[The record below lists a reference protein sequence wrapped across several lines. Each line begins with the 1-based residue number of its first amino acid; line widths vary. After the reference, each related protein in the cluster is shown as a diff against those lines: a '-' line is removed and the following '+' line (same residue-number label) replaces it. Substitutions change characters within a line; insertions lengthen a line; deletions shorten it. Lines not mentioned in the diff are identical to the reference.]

1 MAGPPCPGHSLRSHY
16 RTSSCRPDYRRRHGG
31 GRPHRHCHQ
40 RPEKG
45 TGKPR
50 QWLTAFPTCR
60 KIPSTGERTERNIST
75 RFPEAQKAAR
85 QWFKLARNEAANQ
98 GYEAKIICGTRTY
111 AEQNDLY
118 RQRPKVTNARGG
130 QSWHNFGLAWDF
142 GIFQDR
148 NYLPNHPLY
157 TTLGKLYA
165 KIDGLEWGGT
175 WKSFTDPPHLQLHQF
190 GSISEARRSFET

>member
-1 MAGPPCPGHSLRSHY
+1 M
-16 RTSSCRPDYRRRHGG
+16 
-31 GRPHRHCHQ
+31 
-40 RPEKG
+40 E
-45 TGKPR
+45 TGC
-50 QWLTAFPTCR
+50 FD
-60 KIPSTGERTERNIST
+60 ERTERNIST
-75 RFPEAQKAAR
+75 LLPEAQKAAR

-98 GYEAKIICGTRTY
+98 GYEVKIICGTRTY

>member
-1 MAGPPCPGHSLRSHY
+1 MADSISDLQKDTFYWQRLLRLAGYYHGAIDGIPGN
-16 RTSSCRPDYRRRHGG
+16 
-31 GRPHRHCHQ
+31 
-40 RPEKG
+40 G
-45 TGKPR
+45 TQNGTER
-50 QWLTAFPTCR
+50 W
-60 KIPSTGERTERNIST
+60 STDADRYKMETGCFDERTERNIST
-75 RFPEAQKAAR
+75 LLPEAQKAAR
-85 QWFKLARNEAANQ
+85 QWFKLARNEAVNQ

>member
-1 MAGPPCPGHSLRSHY
+1 MSNKRYPHLMFSEKIVSLHSKARSFDIMQNKAEY
-16 RTSSCRPDYRRRHGG
+16 RTSLVSKSLPIAKRLSAIYSFPIAKTIRCVS
-31 GRPHRHCHQ
+31 PH
-40 RPEKG
+40 
-45 TGKPR
+45 
-50 QWLTAFPTCR
+50 
-60 KIPSTGERTERNIST
+60 
-75 RFPEAQKAAR
+75 
-85 QWFKLARNEAANQ
+85 
-98 GYEAKIICGTRTY
+98 
-111 AEQNDLY
+111 DLY

>member
-1 MAGPPCPGHSLRSHY
+1 MADSISDLQKDTFYWQRLLRLAGY
-16 RTSSCRPDYRRRHGG
+16 YHG
-31 GRPHRHCHQ
+31 
-40 RPEKG
+40 
-45 TGKPR
+45 
-50 QWLTAFPTCR
+50 AFD
-60 KIPSTGERTERNIST
+60 ERTERNIST
-75 RFPEAQKAAR
+75 LLPEAQKAAR
-85 QWFKLARNEAANQ
+85 QWFKLAWNEAVNQ

>member
-1 MAGPPCPGHSLRSHY
+1 MADSISDLQKDTFYWQRLLRLAGYYHGAIDGIPGN
-16 RTSSCRPDYRRRHGG
+16 
-31 GRPHRHCHQ
+31 
-40 RPEKG
+40 G
-45 TGKPR
+45 TRNG
-50 QWLTAFPTCR
+50 
-60 KIPSTGERTERNIST
+60 TERWST
-75 RFPEAQKAAR
+75 DADRQKAAR
-85 QWFKLARNEAANQ
+85 QWFKLARNEAVNQ

-165 KIDGLEWGGT
+165 QTLRKN
-175 WKSFTDPPHLQLHQF
+175 
-190 GSISEARRSFET
+190 

>member
-1 MAGPPCPGHSLRSHY
+1 MQNEVKY
-16 RTSSCRPDYRRRHGG
+16 RTSLVSKSLPIKKRIFAKYSISAI
-31 GRPHRHCHQ
+31 
-40 RPEKG
+40 K
-45 TGKPR
+45 T
-50 QWLTAFPTCR
+50 
-60 KIPSTGERTERNIST
+60 IRNVFL
-75 RFPEAQKAAR
+75 R
-85 QWFKLARNEAANQ
+85 
-98 GYEAKIICGTRTY
+98 
-111 AEQNDLY
+111 DLY

>member
-1 MAGPPCPGHSLRSHY
+1 MACGPPQEIRVQNAVLVPETPVVPKPDVNANGAGLLLRGDRY
-16 RTSSCRPDYRRRHGG
+16 KM
-31 GRPHRHCHQ
+31 
-40 RPEKG
+40 E
-45 TGKPR
+45 TGC
-50 QWLTAFPTCR
+50 FD
-60 KIPSTGERTERNIST
+60 ERTERNIST
-75 RFPEAQKAAR
+75 LLPEAQKAAR
-85 QWFKLARNEAANQ
+85 QWFKLARNEAVNQ

-148 NYLPNHPLY
+148 NYLSNHPLY